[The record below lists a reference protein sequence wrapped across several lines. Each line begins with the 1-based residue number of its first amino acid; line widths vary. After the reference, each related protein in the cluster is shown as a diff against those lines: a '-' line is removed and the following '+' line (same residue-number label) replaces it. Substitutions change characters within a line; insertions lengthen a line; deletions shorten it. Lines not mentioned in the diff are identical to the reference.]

1 MVGDVV
7 ATRHNDRR
15 LRTTTGDSIRN
26 RHRWTV
32 THTSGH
38 GVTVTRLGGHG
49 TITLPTDYVRQ
60 YVELAY
66 ATTEHGAQGDTADR
80 SITLATNATS
90 GRNLYVGMTRG
101 RTGNTA
107 LVVTETHDLTEA
119 INILE
124 IAITLDRTDL
134 PAVAQRRALAEQA
147 TPHREPQRSNRD
159 LLDQLR
165 TAGALHHEV
174 RPEPPDLGIGF

>member
-1 MVGDVV
+1 
-7 ATRHNDRR
+7 HNDRR

-32 THTSGH
+32 THTSDD

-49 TITLPTDYVRQ
+49 TITLPTDYVRLH
-60 YVELAY
+60 VELAY

-101 RTGNTA
+101 RTNNTA
-107 LVVTETHDLTEA
+107 LVVTQTHDLNEA
-119 INILE
+119 INILDT
-124 IAITLDRTDL
+124 AITLDRTDL
-134 PAVAQRRALAEQA
+134 PAVAQRRTLAEQA
-147 TPHREPQRSNRD
+147 APRPRPEPSNRD

-165 TAGALHHEV
+165 TAGHRHHEI
-174 RPEPPDLGIGF
+174 RPEPPDLGIGL